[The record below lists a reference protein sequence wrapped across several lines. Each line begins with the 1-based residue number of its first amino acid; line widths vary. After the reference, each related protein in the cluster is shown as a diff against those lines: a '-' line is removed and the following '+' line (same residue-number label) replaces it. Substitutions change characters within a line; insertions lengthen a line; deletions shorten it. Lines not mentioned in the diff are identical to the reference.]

1 MNWLF
6 GDNINTDLITPGR
19 YNQTTDPKELAKI
32 CFIEYRPEFA
42 PKVKPGDFVVAG
54 RNFGCG
60 SSRETAVTSL
70 SNTGIEAIV
79 AKSFARIFY
88 RNCMNQGLLLLIAD
102 TDGIEERDE
111 LELDIEGRCL
121 VNKTQGTK
129 LPVELSPLML
139 KLREEGGIVAYLK
152 RNGVEALA
160 ALAKL

>member
-32 CFIEYRPEFA
+32 CFIEYRPDFA
-42 PKVKPGDFVVAG
+42 PNVKKGDFVVAG

-70 SNTGIEAIV
+70 VHTGIEAIV

-102 TDGIEERDE
+102 TDGIEEKDE
-111 LELDIEGRCL
+111 LVLDIEGKCL
-121 VNKTQGTK
+121 VNRTQDK
-129 LPVELSPLML
+129 EIPVELSPLML
-139 KLREEGGIVAYLK
+139 KLRDEGGIVAFLK

-160 ALAKL
+160 ELAKL